1 MRRKKAKE
9 FFVAV
14 KTQHVKVNFLI
25 LPTAINNL
33 GYEKVFIALRDKSE
47 DEESKYYYD
56 RCRAILK
63 WSTTCGGE
71 LYKIEFIDND
81 VVFYF
86 KFSDFQSLADFEKDY
101 EECVSSA
108 VGI

>member
-25 LPTAINNL
+25 LPTAINKP
-33 GYEKVFIALRDKSE
+33 E
-47 DEESKYYYD
+47 
-56 RCRAILK
+56 
-63 WSTTCGGE
+63 
-71 LYKIEFIDND
+71 IDINCLL
-81 VVFYF
+81 
-86 KFSDFQSLADFEKDY
+86 FSDFQSLTDFEKDY